1 MHEPTSFYI
10 DNKRVV
16 SETLEG
22 ETIIIDFKSGTYYSL
37 NETAT
42 DIWKSLLAGL
52 ERAALHE
59 RMGTIYETPSPDAID
74 TFLSHLQ
81 EEHLIE
87 VGTPTQTSPLASH
100 EGTKR
105 PFVTPEL
112 KAFRDMQEMLLAD
125 PIHDIDAT
133 GWPNLKK
140 A

>member
-1 MHEPTSFYI
+1 MQEASSFYI
-10 DNKRVV
+10 DSKRVV

-22 ETIIIDFKSGTYYSL
+22 ETIIIDFQSGTYYSL

-52 ERAALHE
+52 QHPALLE
-59 RMGTIYETPSPDAID
+59 RMGTIYETVPQDALD
-74 TFLSHLQ
+74 TFLSRLQ

-87 VGTPTQTSPLASH
+87 VGTPTQTTPLAPH
-100 EGTKR
+100 EGAKR
-105 PFVTPEL
+105 AFVTPEL